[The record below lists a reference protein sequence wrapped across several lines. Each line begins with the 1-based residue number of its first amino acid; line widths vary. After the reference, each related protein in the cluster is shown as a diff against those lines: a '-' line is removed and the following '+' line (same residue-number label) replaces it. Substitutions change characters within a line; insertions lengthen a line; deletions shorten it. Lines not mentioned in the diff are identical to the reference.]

1 MPLAS
6 GTRLGVYE
14 ILQPLGAGGM
24 GQVYRARDT
33 RLKRAVALKT
43 LPEAW
48 TSDARS
54 VARLELEAQ
63 AASALNHPHIVTIH
77 ELGTSPP
84 HHYIVMEL
92 VDGQSLR
99 ALLLQGGL
107 PVERLLAIGA
117 QVADALAA
125 AHAKGIVHRDLK
137 PENVVVTPDGRA
149 KVLDFGLA
157 RIEPRSRETSGDD
170 EPTAARPLTEKGTVV
185 GTVAYMSPEQ
195 AQGRE
200 VDYRSDQFSLGM
212 MLYEMATGRR
222 PFEHRTAAETIAAI
236 LRDPPPPLDA
246 AALPPPLQWLIERC
260 LAKEAGGRYA
270 STRELANEL
279 VGVLDQLEA
288 PRGLRVA
295 ASLRPPPTARTSFVG
310 RC

>member
-1 MPLAS
+1 LPLAS

-33 RLKRAVALKT
+33 RLKRDVALKT

-137 PENVVVTPDGRA
+137 PENVVVT
-149 KVLDFGLA
+149 
-157 RIEPRSRETSGDD
+157 
-170 EPTAARPLTEKGTVV
+170 
-185 GTVAYMSPEQ
+185 
-195 AQGRE
+195 
-200 VDYRSDQFSLGM
+200 
-212 MLYEMATGRR
+212 
-222 PFEHRTAAETIAAI
+222 
-236 LRDPPPPLDA
+236 
-246 AALPPPLQWLIERC
+246 
-260 LAKEAGGRYA
+260 